1 MTAKAAGMRHAH
13 TCAAQRQKGVALFIV
28 ITLVMLSMLLA
39 LWASRSAL
47 FNEMFVGN
55 DADYQRALEAAQALL
70 QDAELDIRGEQA
82 NGAACIANSSQP
94 SACRNAA
101 TITQFPQE
109 THQVGLLLANL
120 NQATPTSCRD
130 ALCTKRT
137 GPQDF
142 WNNVD
147 ETKGITLSQMTA
159 PDVAARYGQFTGA
172 ISEGKSNPILASR
185 ETGKGGWY
193 WIEILPYDANAGN
206 SGLIANDSPRLALY
220 MQPQVIYR
228 ITAIA
233 HGRKNGTQ
241 VVLQQ
246 TYVRQKRR
254 D

>member
-1 MTAKAAGMRHAH
+1 MNAKAPNMRPAH
-13 TCAAQRQKGVALFIV
+13 RCTAQRQHGIALFIV
-28 ITLVMLSMLLA
+28 IAVVMLSMLLA

-55 DADYQRALEAAQALL
+55 DADYQHALEAAQALL
-70 QDAELDIRGEQA
+70 QDAELDVRGEQA
-82 NGAACIANSSQP
+82 SGAACAAISSKP
-94 SACRNAA
+94 SVCRSGA
-101 TITQFPQE
+101 TVTQFPQE
-109 THQVGLLLANL
+109 TQEIGLLLASL

-147 ETKGITLSQMTA
+147 ETQGITLGQRTA
-159 PDVAARYGQFTGA
+159 SDVAARYGQFTGA
-172 ISEGKSNPILASR
+172 ISGGKSNSILASR

-233 HGRKNGTQ
+233 HGRKSGTQ